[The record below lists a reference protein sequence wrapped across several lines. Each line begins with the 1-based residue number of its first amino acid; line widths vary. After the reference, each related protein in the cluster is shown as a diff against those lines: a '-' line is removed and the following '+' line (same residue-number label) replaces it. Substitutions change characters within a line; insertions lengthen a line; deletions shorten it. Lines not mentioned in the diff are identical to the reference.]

1 MFTSPSSPRA
11 PHPSSPELVG
21 RRAEVEAGTERIERL
36 VAGSGG
42 AWTYVGDAGAGKSSL
57 LRAVADRA
65 VEAGVEVVPVLGL
78 EGEGA
83 IAWGAVADLCRPFLA
98 QLDHVGPAR
107 GHALRSALAIDPVDG
122 AVDALAVALGLLELL
137 AEGAA
142 ALGRPVLVVVD
153 DLHWV
158 DVESRSALS
167 FVARRLGDDP
177 VALVAAT
184 RPEVPVVAG
193 EVVPVGAL
201 DAGAIRTV
209 LAAAGVRARP
219 AQDAIAEVAGGSPL
233 LALRLA
239 AGLRPEERAGSRP
252 LPSPLRLPDDV
263 RDAYRPAIEAL
274 DAAARRA
281 LVVAAADR
289 SGDVDVVRR
298 ALEALGGT
306 LDDLAP
312 AEATGLVVLDGA
324 GLQMAHPLA
333 RSAAYQV
340 VDAPDRRAAH
350 RALAEA
356 EGVESPAGVLHR
368 AAAVV
373 GRDDLLGD
381 ALGSLADDAT
391 AHGAPLTAAAR
402 WTRAAAVTTEPSVRA
417 DRLVAAARA
426 VLEAGDVAW
435 AEELLEEAAA
445 VDATR
450 VERLDARLVEVRRAV
465 AAGRLDLARAVA
477 EAADEAHA
485 ADEPV
490 GVAELLVEV
499 ARSLLVDDPIGVGAL
514 IERAWVLAG
523 DAPGPV
529 GMRATILHGCYR
541 GVFEPGAEAEA
552 RVGRWR
558 ELLELEGPVRAGPF
572 LADTVVLYLGYTGR
586 RAEAHDLLDRIER
599 ALRASG
605 ASGALIGVL
614 GARSFVAYGTDLREC
629 VLAGREALAL
639 SEETGQ
645 PGLSSV
651 ALDTLAIAAANV
663 GDAELT
669 DQVCRRELASG
680 SLRGEVWAR
689 AALGRLHL
697 VDDRPELAVE
707 QFALLRRRIGERN
720 ASFTQFESDEA
731 EALVR
736 VGRVDEARALL
747 DDLAADAAA
756 RGGWSEA
763 QHQRIL
769 ALLAEDIDVAAEH
782 FERARDAL
790 ADGANRIA
798 QGIVELT
805 WGEALRRAKRRADAR
820 RHLEAAIERFELVGA
835 SGLRRRAEAE
845 LAAAGG
851 AVDRDRPTDEL
862 LTPLELQ
869 VARLAVA
876 GHTNRTI
883 AAELFLS
890 PRTVENHLGAV
901 YRKLGVSGRPGLSAR
916 AADDAVL
923 RATTAGGGA

>member
-1 MFTSPSSPRA
+1 MEQQTS
-11 PHPSSPELVG
+11 
-21 RRAEVEAGTERIERL
+21 RI
-36 VAGSGG
+36 
-42 AWTYVGDAGAGKSSL
+42 
-57 LRAVADRA
+57 
-65 VEAGVEVVPVLGL
+65 
-78 EGEGA
+78 
-83 IAWGAVADLCRPFLA
+83 
-98 QLDHVGPAR
+98 
-107 GHALRSALAIDPVDG
+107 
-122 AVDALAVALGLLELL
+122 
-137 AEGAA
+137 
-142 ALGRPVLVVVD
+142 
-153 DLHWV
+153 
-158 DVESRSALS
+158 
-167 FVARRLGDDP
+167 
-177 VALVAAT
+177 
-184 RPEVPVVAG
+184 
-193 EVVPVGAL
+193 
-201 DAGAIRTV
+201 
-209 LAAAGVRARP
+209 
-219 AQDAIAEVAGGSPL
+219 
-233 LALRLA
+233 
-239 AGLRPEERAGSRP
+239 
-252 LPSPLRLPDDV
+252 
-263 RDAYRPAIEAL
+263 
-274 DAAARRA
+274 
-281 LVVAAADR
+281 
-289 SGDVDVVRR
+289 
-298 ALEALGGT
+298 
-306 LDDLAP
+306 
-312 AEATGLVVLDGA
+312 
-324 GLQMAHPLA
+324 
-333 RSAAYQV
+333 
-340 VDAPDRRAAH
+340 AH
-350 RALAEA
+350 RTFEKTLQAFEDLPPAVSLTLA
-356 EGVESPAGVLHR
+356 S
-368 AAAVV
+368 
-373 GRDDLLGD
+373 LG
-381 ALGSLADDAT
+381 AD
-391 AHGAPLTAAAR
+391 
-402 WTRAAAVTTEPSVRA
+402 VT
-417 DRLVAAARA
+417 
-426 VLEAGDVAW
+426 
-435 AEELLEEAAA
+435 
-445 VDATR
+445 
-450 VERLDARLVEVRRAV
+450 
-465 AAGRLDLARAVA
+465 
-477 EAADEAHA
+477 
-485 ADEPV
+485 
-490 GVAELLVEV
+490 
-499 ARSLLVDDPIGVGAL
+499 LLVDSAGSIIDVAYFDAA
-514 IERAWVLAG
+514 IER
-523 DAPGPV
+523 
-529 GMRATILHGCYR
+529 
-541 GVFEPGAEAEA
+541 FGAEDWP
-552 RVGRWR
+552 GRSW
-558 ELLELEGPVRAGPF
+558 
-572 LADTVVLYLGYTGR
+572 ADTVTGESVDKIKSLIDECAKAGSSRAHQVNHPGPRGADLPVEYVLR
-586 RAEAHDLLDRIER
+586 RIEGFPY
-599 ALRASG
+599 L
-605 ASGALIGVL
+605 
-614 GARSFVAYGTDLREC
+614 VAYGTDLREC

>member
-1 MFTSPSSPRA
+1 M
-11 PHPSSPELVG
+11 
-21 RRAEVEAGTERIERL
+21 
-36 VAGSGG
+36 
-42 AWTYVGDAGAGKSSL
+42 
-57 LRAVADRA
+57 
-65 VEAGVEVVPVLGL
+65 
-78 EGEGA
+78 
-83 IAWGAVADLCRPFLA
+83 
-98 QLDHVGPAR
+98 
-107 GHALRSALAIDPVDG
+107 
-122 AVDALAVALGLLELL
+122 
-137 AEGAA
+137 
-142 ALGRPVLVVVD
+142 
-153 DLHWV
+153 
-158 DVESRSALS
+158 
-167 FVARRLGDDP
+167 
-177 VALVAAT
+177 
-184 RPEVPVVAG
+184 
-193 EVVPVGAL
+193 
-201 DAGAIRTV
+201 
-209 LAAAGVRARP
+209 
-219 AQDAIAEVAGGSPL
+219 
-233 LALRLA
+233 
-239 AGLRPEERAGSRP
+239 
-252 LPSPLRLPDDV
+252 
-263 RDAYRPAIEAL
+263 
-274 DAAARRA
+274 
-281 LVVAAADR
+281 
-289 SGDVDVVRR
+289 
-298 ALEALGGT
+298 
-306 LDDLAP
+306 
-312 AEATGLVVLDGA
+312 
-324 GLQMAHPLA
+324 
-333 RSAAYQV
+333 
-340 VDAPDRRAAH
+340 
-350 RALAEA
+350 
-356 EGVESPAGVLHR
+356 
-368 AAAVV
+368 V

-381 ALGSLADDAT
+381 ALGALADDAT

-465 AAGRLDLARAVA
+465 AAGRFDLARAVA
-477 EAADEAHA
+477 EAADEARA
-485 ADEPV
+485 AEDPV

-514 IERAWVLAG
+514 IERAWELAG

-529 GMRATILHGCYR
+529 GLRATILHGCYR

-614 GARSFVAYGTDLREC
+614 GARSFVSYGTDLREC

-669 DQVCRRELASG
+669 DQVCRRVLAAG

-782 FERARDAL
+782 FERARDA
-790 ADGANRIA
+790 GRRC
-798 QGIVELT
+798 QPHRPGIVELT